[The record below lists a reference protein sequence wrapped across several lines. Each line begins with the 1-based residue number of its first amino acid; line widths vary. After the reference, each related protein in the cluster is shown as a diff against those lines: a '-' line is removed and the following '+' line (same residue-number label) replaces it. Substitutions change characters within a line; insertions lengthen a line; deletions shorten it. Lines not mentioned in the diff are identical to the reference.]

1 MDVNM
6 LLESI
11 RESLHQVGVF
21 LPRLLLAI
29 VILIIG
35 WVIAKA
41 ARFAVVKALR
51 AINFSVVTEKAGVD
65 HFLKQGGAHID
76 TVRVLGSLSYWLVIL
91 AALMIASNSLDLAYV
106 TDLIGRIVLFVPKVM
121 VAVVILVFGV
131 YFARFVGAALTTYLR
146 NIGVGEAG
154 LVGRLALYAIVVFV
168 IMIALDQMGL
178 GDIIRQAFLIIV
190 AAIALGLALAFG
202 LGGQKRAAELN
213 EPVKRERCDQ
223 PWFDEAVHGGLAG
236 PALPAGRDLGRGRRE
251 LRAVFRARRRCRAVP
266 VRPERPPPDRAH
278 CAARADRSGLALL
291 PAGRTT
297 GAALRLSRSGALRSA
312 VRYAL
317 QSEKAAAR
325 SVRPFDRGH
334 AALER
339 RAFRV
344 SRRQQARG

>member
-1 MDVNM
+1 MMDVNM

-11 RESLHQVGVF
+11 RESLHQIGVF

-29 VILIIG
+29 IILIIG
-35 WVIAKA
+35 WVFAKA
-41 ARFAVVKALR
+41 VRFAIVKALR
-51 AINFSVVTEKAGVD
+51 AINFSVVTEKAGID
-65 HFLKQGGAHID
+65 QFLKQGGADID

-202 LGGQKRAAELN
+202 LGGQKRAAELI
-213 EPVKRERCDQ
+213 ERWSRHSVEDKS
-223 PWFDEAVHGGLAG
+223 
-236 PALPAGRDLGRGRRE
+236 
-251 LRAVFRARRRCRAVP
+251 
-266 VRPERPPPDRAH
+266 
-278 CAARADRSGLALL
+278 AARGQ
-291 PAGRTT
+291 T
-297 GAALRLSRSGALRSA
+297 
-312 VRYAL
+312 
-317 QSEKAAAR
+317 K
-325 SVRPFDRGH
+325 SV
-334 AALER
+334 L
-339 RAFRV
+339 
-344 SRRQQARG
+344 

>member
-11 RESLHQVGVF
+11 RESMHQIGAF

-29 VILIIG
+29 VILIVG
-35 WVIAKA
+35 WLVAKA
-41 ARFAVVKALR
+41 VRFAIVKALR
-51 AINFSVVTEKAGVD
+51 TINFNVVTEKAGID
-65 HFLKQGGAHID
+65 HFLKQGGADID

-178 GDIIRQAFLIIV
+178 GDIIRHAFLIIV

-202 LGGQKRAAELN
+202 LGGQKRAAELI
-213 EPVKRERCDQ
+213 ER
-223 PWFDEAVHGGLAG
+223 W
-236 PALPAGRDLGRGRRE
+236 
-251 LRAVFRARRRCRAVP
+251 
-266 VRPERPPPDRAH
+266 
-278 CAARADRSGLALL
+278 
-291 PAGRTT
+291 
-297 GAALRLSRSGALRSA
+297 SRHS
-312 VRYAL
+312 VE
-317 QSEKAAAR
+317 EK
-325 SVRPFDRGH
+325 SP
-334 AALER
+334 
-339 RAFRV
+339 
-344 SRRQQARG
+344 ARGQTKSVL

>member
-11 RESLHQVGVF
+11 RESLRQIGAF

-35 WVIAKA
+35 WLVAKA
-41 ARFAVVKALR
+41 VRFAIVKALR
-51 AINFSVVTEKAGVD
+51 TINFNVVTEKAGID
-65 HFLKQGGAHID
+65 HFLKEGGADID
-76 TVRVLGSLSYWLVIL
+76 TIRVLGALSYWLVIL

-202 LGGQKRAAELN
+202 LGGQKRAAELI
-213 EPVKRERCDQ
+213 ERWSRHSVEDKS
-223 PWFDEAVHGGLAG
+223 AT
-236 PALPAGRDLGRGRRE
+236 RGQ
-251 LRAVFRARRRCRAVP
+251 
-266 VRPERPPPDRAH
+266 
-278 CAARADRSGLALL
+278 
-291 PAGRTT
+291 T
-297 GAALRLSRSGALRSA
+297 
-312 VRYAL
+312 
-317 QSEKAAAR
+317 K
-325 SVRPFDRGH
+325 SV
-334 AALER
+334 L
-339 RAFRV
+339 
-344 SRRQQARG
+344 

>member
-11 RESLHQVGVF
+11 RESLRQIGAF

-35 WVIAKA
+35 WLVAKA
-41 ARFAVVKALR
+41 VRFAIVKALR
-51 AINFSVVTEKAGVD
+51 TINFNVVTEKAGID
-65 HFLKQGGAHID
+65 HFLKQGGADID

-190 AAIALGLALAFG
+190 AGIALGLALAFG
-202 LGGQKRAAELN
+202 LGGQKRAAELI
-213 EPVKRERCDQ
+213 ERWSRHSVEDKS
-223 PWFDEAVHGGLAG
+223 
-236 PALPAGRDLGRGRRE
+236 
-251 LRAVFRARRRCRAVP
+251 
-266 VRPERPPPDRAH
+266 
-278 CAARADRSGLALL
+278 AARGQ
-291 PAGRTT
+291 T
-297 GAALRLSRSGALRSA
+297 
-312 VRYAL
+312 
-317 QSEKAAAR
+317 K
-325 SVRPFDRGH
+325 SV
-334 AALER
+334 L
-339 RAFRV
+339 
-344 SRRQQARG
+344 